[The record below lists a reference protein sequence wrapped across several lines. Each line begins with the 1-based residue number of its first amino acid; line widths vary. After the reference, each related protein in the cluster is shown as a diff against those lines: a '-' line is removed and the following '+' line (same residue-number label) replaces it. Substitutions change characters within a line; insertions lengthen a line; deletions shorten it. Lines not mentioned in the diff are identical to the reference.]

1 MFFLI
6 LIFCSAMKEKM
17 KAARRLDNV
26 EFQVVTPERM
36 KQKENMAFTTP
47 KHSGSRPNSA
57 NGFSTPSVG
66 GFATPGGFQTP
77 STSTNQPRATGG
89 GFATPLIG
97 QDPKSKPKKFTTPK
111 QTDAQLDRVLK
122 NRNINQK
129 KTVKRSRNNALL
141 TPKNAKKKKRAKA
154 GPDMIIPEVDDENSA
169 TAADEEVE
177 NYFN

>member
-1 MFFLI
+1 
-6 LIFCSAMKEKM
+6 MKEKL
-17 KAARRLDNV
+17 KAARRIDNV
-26 EFQVVTPERM
+26 EFQPVTPERT
-36 KQKENMAFTTP
+36 KAKE
-47 KHSGSRPNSA
+47 H
-57 NGFSTPSVG
+57 STPSVG

-77 STSTNQPRATGG
+77 STSDNQPRSSGG

-122 NRNINQK
+122 NRNVNQK
-129 KTVKRSRNNALL
+129 KTVKKSRTNALL
-141 TPKNAKKKKRAKA
+141 TPKNTKQKKRIRGKA
-154 GPDMIIPEVDDENSA
+154 GPNMIIPEEDSA

>member
-1 MFFLI
+1 
-6 LIFCSAMKEKM
+6 MKEKL
-17 KAARRLDNV
+17 KAARRIDNV
-26 EFQVVTPERM
+26 EFQSVTPERT
-36 KQKENMAFTTP
+36 KAKEKLAFTTP

-77 STSTNQPRATGG
+77 STSDNQPRSSGG

-111 QTDAQLDRVLK
+111 QTDAHIDRVLK
-122 NRNINQK
+122 NRNVNQK
-129 KTVKRSRNNALL
+129 KTIKKSRTNALL
-141 TPKNAKKKKRAKA
+141 TPKNTKQKKRIRGKI
-154 GPDMIIPEVDDENSA
+154 GPDMNIPEVDEDSA

>member
-1 MFFLI
+1 MFLI
-6 LIFCSAMKEKM
+6 PVLAMKEKM
-17 KAARRLDNV
+17 KAARRIDNV
-26 EFQVVTPERM
+26 DFQAVTPERM
-36 KQKENMAFTTP
+36 KEKEKTAFTTP

-77 STSTNQPRATGG
+77 STSTNQPRASGG

-97 QDPKSKPKKFTTPK
+97 QDPKGKPKKFTTPK

-129 KTVKRSRNNALL
+129 KTVKNSRTNALL
-141 TPKNAKKKKRAKA
+141 TPKNTKQKKRIRGKA
-154 GPDMIIPEVDDENSA
+154 GPDMVIPEADENSVV
-169 TAADEEVE
+169 DEEVE